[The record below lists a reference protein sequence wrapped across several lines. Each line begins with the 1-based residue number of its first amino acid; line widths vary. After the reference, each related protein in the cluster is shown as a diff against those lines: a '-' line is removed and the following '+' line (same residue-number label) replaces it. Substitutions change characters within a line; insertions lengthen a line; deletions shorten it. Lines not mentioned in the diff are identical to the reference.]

1 MATPD
6 PVADKL
12 NRLESQKTQL
22 KKCVDAIHDYAYE
35 NGCVT
40 SAHISTL
47 EELNRQIRETIGIS

>member
-12 NRLESQKTQL
+12 NRLESQKAQL
-22 KKCVDAIHDYAYE
+22 RKCVDAIHDYVYH

-40 SAHISTL
+40 SAHIATL
-47 EELNRQIRETIGIS
+47 TELNRQIRETIGIE